1 MLRSFLSYWE
11 AERLKRAHKRY
22 QFRSASIGNILL
34 SGALL
39 FTRSIES
46 AIFLLSSITQ
56 VPQSTRVLPAIHTN
70 SVVTIAAELVRV
82 VTESSLTSQADS
94 TRLVG
99 QMAISHPAAPLAKP
113 STAVFEGQQSMS
125 MFGDDDALGHG
136 EIGRPYRDDAPPD
149 QGTNIAFE
157 KTAPPLPARIK
168 RILYINRCARTRSRV
183 S

>member
-56 VPQSTRVLPAIHTN
+56 VPPSTRVLPAIHTN
-70 SVVTIAAELVRV
+70 SVVTIAAELVSRF
-82 VTESSLTSQADS
+82 
-94 TRLVG
+94 
-99 QMAISHPAAPLAKP
+99 SHL
-113 STAVFEGQQSMS
+113 
-125 MFGDDDALGHG
+125 D
-136 EIGRPYRDDAPPD
+136 
-149 QGTNIAFE
+149 
-157 KTAPPLPARIK
+157 
-168 RILYINRCARTRSRV
+168 
-183 S
+183 